1 MTVSST
7 PQQQSPHQ
15 ATSTGSAASQPTL
28 KDTKVHIPAF
38 MPFFWLGL
46 AAIAGSLLSDWS
58 GFSWGIWLAGGV
70 VCLILLLILPRQKP
84 LRKVPATM
92 LVLVCCLTGMLY
104 QLSLPSNTDS
114 NISSYIGEGI
124 VSFSG
129 TVTEPPEASGSSVRY
144 VISAERLEKK
154 GIYTQKVKGKVLLSL
169 PLGFDF
175 KYGDRLKVT
184 GELIAPPAGS
194 GGSWRDYLNHRG
206 IYTYSQYGWA
216 YRLESGGGNP
226 LLALLYGLREKGARV
241 IDTIFPA
248 PENALLRGILLG
260 DESQISPLAR
270 EAYSITGTS
279 HIIAISGFNM
289 AVLAGIVAHVFTR
302 RLGAQKGSLLTIIV
316 LLLYTILVGAEAS
329 VMRAAFMGAFTVVA
343 SSIARRGNSLNNLGI
358 SVLLM
363 MLINPHLPW
372 DVGFQLSAMATLGL
386 ALLATPLS
394 ARLTLWMNARIG
406 EEASSRVSNWIGEY
420 LLITLV
426 AQLSVLPLLLY
437 HFRNFSWVFLIA
449 NPLILPV
456 QPLVMILGLLAMTV
470 GLMSLPLG
478 RVLAWIA
485 WPFAA
490 YTNRMVFWLAN
501 SFPHR
506 LQVPRLDFAWVTLA
520 YLILAI
526 LVLGLPWRKWLGL
539 LTKPAFILVAL
550 GSLSLALWASVAA
563 LPDGR
568 LGITIFGESGTPM
581 LLVRNPAGQYVLVN
595 GQSEPAIL
603 SEQIESLLPP
613 FERKLEV
620 VIIPDC
626 RQDQVSGLFGLTR
639 QVKVAQVLWGCDP
652 DDRQISK
659 RLWSSFAAEG
669 IAQTRLTGDEL
680 LDFRPGNLSFKM
692 ADEKLQ
698 ALVLNQTGFTGWVIF
713 EDPGEPVPSTSLL
726 VQPWQEELEEPEAQ
740 VWVLTGDGEREKA
753 GNALWADDYRWL
765 RVETDG
771 QQQWLTHK
779 LP

>member
-1 MTVSST
+1 MTLSGALQQVPQPSASHGST
-7 PQQQSPHQ
+7 
-15 ATSTGSAASQPTL
+15 ANQPTIS
-28 KDTKVHIPAF
+28 DTKVHIPAF

-46 AAIAGSLLSDWS
+46 AAIAGSLFSEWL

-70 VCLILLLILPRQKP
+70 VGLILLLILPHQKP
-84 LRKVPATM
+84 LRKVPATILTM
-92 LVLVCCLTGMLY
+92 VCCLTGMLY
-104 QLSLPSNTDS
+104 QITLPGNTDS
-114 NISSYIGEGI
+114 GIRSYIGEGI

-129 TVTEPPEASGSSVRY
+129 TVTEPPEVSGSSVRY
-144 VISAERLEKK
+144 VISAEELEKE
-154 GIYTQKVKGKVLLSL
+154 GGEIQKVKGKVLLSL
-169 PLGFDF
+169 PLGFDY
-175 KYGDRLKVT
+175 KYGDRLEVT

-194 GGSWRDYLNHRG
+194 GGSWRDYLEHRG
-206 IYTYSQYGWA
+206 IYAYSQFG
-216 YRLESGGGNP
+216 RVNLLESGGGNP
-226 LLALLYGLREKGARV
+226 LLGLLYGLRDKGARV
-241 IDTIFPA
+241 IDKIFPA

-270 EAYSITGTS
+270 EAYAITGTS

-372 DVGFQLSAMATLGL
+372 DVGFQLSAIATLGL
-386 ALLATPLS
+386 ALLMPPLR
-394 ARLTLWMNARIG
+394 ARLTLWMTARFG
-406 EEASSRVSNWIGEY
+406 EEASARFSTWVGDY
-420 LLITLV
+420 LLVTLI
-426 AQLSVLPLLLY
+426 AQISVLPLLLY
-437 HFRNFSWVFLIA
+437 HFKSFSWVFLIA

-470 GLMSLPLG
+470 GLVSLPLG
-478 RVLAWIA
+478 RVLAWVA

-490 YTNRMVFWLAN
+490 YTNRMVFWLAS
-501 SFPHR
+501 SFPHT
-506 LQVPRLDFAWVTLA
+506 LQVPRLEFAWVLLA
-520 YLILAI
+520 YFILTI
-526 LVLGLPWRKWLGL
+526 FVLGLPWRKWLEV
-539 LTKPAFILVAL
+539 LTNPTFILVAL

-568 LGITIFGESGTPM
+568 LGITIFGESDTPM
-581 LLVRNPAGQYVLVN
+581 LLLRNPAGQYILVN
-595 GQSEPAIL
+595 GESEPAIL

-613 FERKLEV
+613 FERKLEI

-639 QVKVAQVLWGCDP
+639 QVKVGQVLWGCDP
-652 DDRQISK
+652 DDRQISN

-680 LDFRPGNLSFKM
+680 LDFQPGSLGFTM
-692 ADEKLQ
+692 AGEKLQ
-698 ALVLNQTGFTGWVIF
+698 ALVLNQAGFTGWVIF
-713 EDPGEPVPSTSLL
+713 EDPGEPVPSPSLL
-726 VQPWQEELEEPEAQ
+726 VQPWQAALAEPEAQ
-740 VWVLTGDGEREKA
+740 VWVLTGNGEGERAE
-753 GNALWADDYRWL
+753 NALWAGDYRWL
-765 RVETDG
+765 KVETDG
-771 QQQWLTHK
+771 QAQWLSK
-779 LP
+779 KVP

>member
-1 MTVSST
+1 MTVGSP
-7 PQQQSPHQ
+7 PQHSPN
-15 ATSTGSAASQPTL
+15 SAASSVASANQPTV

-46 AAIAGSLLSDWS
+46 AAIGGSLVSDWL
-58 GFSWGIWLAGGV
+58 GFDWWYWLAGGV
-70 VCLILLLILPRQKP
+70 ICLVLLFVLPRQKP

-92 LVLVCCLTGMLY
+92 LMLICCLTGMLY
-104 QLSLPSNTDS
+104 QFTLPGNSPSD
-114 NISSYIGEGI
+114 IRSYIGEGV

-129 TVTEPPEASGSSVRY
+129 IVTEPPEASGSSVRY
-144 VISAERLEKK
+144 VISAERLEEK
-154 GIYTQKVKGKVLLSL
+154 GVSTQAVNGKVLLSL
-169 PLGFDF
+169 PLGFDY
-175 KYGDRLKVT
+175 KYGDRLEVV
-184 GELIAPPAGS
+184 GELITPPAGS
-194 GGSWRDYLNHRG
+194 GGSWRDYLEHRG
-206 IYTYSQYGWA
+206 IYTYSQFG
-216 YRLESGGGNP
+216 RVKLLDSGGGN
-226 LLALLYGLREKGARV
+226 LLFRLLYGLRDKGSRV

-260 DESQISPLAR
+260 DESHISPLAR
-270 EAYSITGTS
+270 DAYSITGTS

-329 VMRAAFMGAFTVVA
+329 VLRAAFMGAFTVIA

-386 ALLATPLS
+386 ALLMPPLR
-394 ARLTLWMNARIG
+394 ARLTLWMNVRFG
-406 EEASSRVSNWIGEY
+406 EEFSARFSTWVGDY
-420 LLITLV
+420 LLVTLV

-437 HFRNFSWVFLIA
+437 HFKSFSWVFLIA

-456 QPLVMILGLLAMTV
+456 QPLVMILGLVAMTV
-470 GLMSLPLG
+470 GLISLPLG
-478 RVLAWIA
+478 RVLAWFS

-490 YTNRMVFWLAN
+490 YTNRMVFWLAS

-506 LQVPRLDFAWVTLA
+506 LQVPRLDFAWVMLA

-526 LVLGLPWRKWLGL
+526 FVLGLPWRQWLGF
-539 LTKPAFILVAL
+539 LTKPVFILVAL

-568 LGITIFGESGTPM
+568 LQLTIFGQSATPM
-581 LLVRNPAGQYVLVN
+581 LLVRNPAGQYILVT
-595 GQSEPAIL
+595 GESEPAIL

-613 FERKLEV
+613 FDRKIEV

-626 RQDQVSGLFGLTR
+626 RQDQLSGLFGLTR
-639 QVKVAQVLWGCDP
+639 QVKLGQVLWGCDP
-652 DDRQISK
+652 DARQISK
-659 RLWSSFAAEG
+659 RLWSSFAAENFT
-669 IAQTRLTGDEL
+669 QTRLTGDEL
-680 LDFRPGNLSFKM
+680 LDFQPGSLTFSV
-692 ADEKLQ
+692 AEEKLH
-698 ALVLNQTGFTGWVIF
+698 ALVLDHGDFSGQVIF
-713 EDPGEPVPSTSLL
+713 EDSGEPVPSASLL
-726 VQPWQEELEEPEAQ
+726 VQPWQEEMPDPDAQ
-740 VWVLTGDGEREKA
+740 VWVLTGSGEREKA
-753 GNALWADDYRWL
+753 ADALWADGYRWL

-771 QQQWLTHK
+771 QRLWLSK
-779 LP
+779 KIP

>member
-1 MTVSST
+1 MTVSSA
-7 PQQQSPHQ
+7 PQQTPRNAAS
-15 ATSTGSAASQPTL
+15 SGSAANQPTV

-58 GFSWGIWLAGGV
+58 DFGWSIWLAGGV
-70 VCLILLLILPRQKP
+70 VCLVLLLILPRQKP

-92 LVLVCCLTGMLY
+92 LLLVCSLTGMLY
-104 QLSLPSNTDS
+104 QFTLPGNTDS
-114 NISSYIGEGI
+114 DISSYIGEGI

-129 TVTEPPEASGSSVRY
+129 TITEPPEASGSSVRY
-144 VISAERLEKK
+144 VISAEKLEKEGA
-154 GIYTQKVKGKVLLSL
+154 GIQKVRGKVLLSL

-175 KYGDRLKVT
+175 KYGDRLEVIS
-184 GELIAPPAGS
+184 ELIAPPAGS
-194 GGSWRDYLNHRG
+194 GGSWRDYLEHRG
-206 IYTYSQYGWA
+206 IHTYSQFG
-216 YRLESGGGNP
+216 RVNLLESGGGNP
-226 LLALLYGLREKGARV
+226 LLRLLYGLRENGSRV

-260 DESQISPLAR
+260 DESQISSLAR

-302 RLGAQKGSLLTIIV
+302 RLGAQKGSLLTIITLV
-316 LLLYTILVGAEAS
+316 LYTILVGAEAS
-329 VMRAAFMGAFTVVA
+329 VLRAAFMGAFTVVA

-386 ALLATPLS
+386 ALLMSPLR
-394 ARLTLWMNARIG
+394 ARLTLWMNARFG
-406 EEASSRVSNWIGEY
+406 EEFSARFSTWIGDF
-420 LLITLV
+420 LLVTLV

-437 HFRNFSWVFLIA
+437 HFRSFSWVFLIA

-456 QPLVMILGLLAMTV
+456 QPLVMILGLVAMTV
-470 GLMSLPLG
+470 GLASLPLG

-490 YTNRMVFWLAN
+490 YTNRMVFWLASN
-501 SFPHR
+501 FPHR
-506 LQVPRLDFAWVTLA
+506 LQVPRLEFTWVLLA
-520 YLILAI
+520 YLVLAI
-526 LVLGLPWRKWLGL
+526 LVLGLPWRKWLRF
-539 LTKPAFILVAL
+539 LTKPAFVLVAL

-568 LGITIFGESGTPM
+568 LAITIFGESDTPM
-581 LLVRNPAGQYVLVN
+581 LLVRNPAGQYILVN
-595 GQSEPAIL
+595 GESEPAIL

-639 QVKVAQVLWGCDP
+639 QVKVGQVLWGCEP

-669 IAQTRLTGDEL
+669 ISQTRLTGGEL
-680 LDFRPGNLSFKM
+680 LDFRPGSLSFTM
-692 ADEKLQ
+692 ADENLQ
-698 ALVLNQTGFTGWVIF
+698 ALVLKQAGFTSWVIF
-713 EDPGEPVPSTSLL
+713 EYSGEPVPPTSLL
-726 VQPWQEELEEPEAQ
+726 VQHWQEGLGEAKAQ

-753 GNALWADDYRWL
+753 GNALWAADYHWL
-765 RVETDG
+765 RVETNG
-771 QQQWLTHK
+771 LQQWLSGK
-779 LP
+779 IP

>member
-1 MTVSST
+1 MTVSSA
-7 PQQQSPHQ
+7 PQQQLPNAAAS
-15 ATSTGSAASQPTL
+15 SGSAANQPTVE
-28 KDTKVHIPAF
+28 DTKVHIPAF

-46 AAIAGSLLSDWS
+46 AAIAGSLLSDWL
-58 GFSWGIWLAGGV
+58 GFGWGIWLAGAV
-70 VCLILLLILPRQKP
+70 LCLLLLVILPRQKP

-92 LVLVCCLTGMLY
+92 LLLICCLTAMLY
-104 QLSLPSNTDS
+104 QFTLPGNTDS
-114 NISSYIGEGI
+114 DIRTYIGKGI

-129 TVTEPPEASGSSVRY
+129 TVSEPPEASGSSVRY
-144 VISAERLEKK
+144 VISAESLEKEK
-154 GIYTQKVKGKVLLSL
+154 GNAQAVEGKVLLSL

-206 IYTYSQYGWA
+206 IYTYSQYGWV

-302 RLGAQKGSLLTIIV
+302 RLGAQKGSLLTIVV

-329 VMRAAFMGAFTVVA
+329 VMRAAFMGAFTVIA
-343 SSIARRGNSLNNLGI
+343 SAIARRGNSLNNLGL

-363 MLINPHLPW
+363 TLINPHLPW

-406 EEASSRVSNWIGEY
+406 EEASARVSNWIGEY

-426 AQLSVLPLLLY
+426 AQLAVLPLLLY
-437 HFRNFSWVFLIA
+437 HFRSFSWVFLIA

-456 QPLVMILGLLAMTV
+456 QPLVMILGLVAMTV
-470 GLMSLPLG
+470 GLVSLTLG
-478 RVLAWIA
+478 SVLAWIA

-490 YTNRMVFWLAN
+490 YTNRMVFWLAS

-506 LQVPRLDFAWVTLA
+506 LQVPRLEFSWVMLA
-520 YLILAI
+520 YLVLAI
-526 LVLGLPWRKWLGL
+526 LVLGLPWRKWLGF
-539 LTKPAFILVAL
+539 LTKPTFILVAL

-563 LPDGR
+563 LPDGQ
-568 LGITIFGESGTPM
+568 LQLTIFGQSATPM
-581 LLVRNPAGQYVLVN
+581 LLVRNPAGHYILVN
-595 GQSEPAIL
+595 GEAEPSIL

-613 FERKLEV
+613 FKRELEV
-620 VIIPDC
+620 VIIPAC
-626 RQDQVSGLFGLTR
+626 RQDQLSGLFGLTR
-639 QVKVAQVLWGCDP
+639 QVKVGQVLWGCDP
-652 DDRQISK
+652 EERQISK

-669 IAQTRLTGDEL
+669 IAQARLNSDEL
-680 LDFRPGNLSFKM
+680 LDFQPGSLSFVM

-698 ALVLNQTGFTGWVIF
+698 ALVLKQAGFTGWVIF
-713 EDPGEPVPSTSLL
+713 EDSGEPVPAASLV
-726 VQPWQEELEEPEAQ
+726 VQHWQEELAEPEAQ

-753 GNALWADDYRWL
+753 GNALWVDDYRWL

-771 QQQWLTHK
+771 REQWLSHK

>member
-1 MTVSST
+1 MTVGSP
-7 PQQQSPHQ
+7 PQHLPN
-15 ATSTGSAASQPTL
+15 SAASSVASANQPTV

-46 AAIAGSLLSDWS
+46 AAIGGSLVSDWL
-58 GFSWGIWLAGGV
+58 GFDWWYWLAGGV
-70 VCLILLLILPRQKP
+70 ICLVLLFVLPRQKP

-92 LVLVCCLTGMLY
+92 LVMICCLTGMLY
-104 QLSLPSNTDS
+104 QFTLPGNTPSD
-114 NISSYIGEGI
+114 IRSYIGEGV

-129 TVTEPPEASGSSVRY
+129 IVTEPPEASGSSVRY
-144 VISAERLEKK
+144 VISAERLEEK
-154 GIYTQKVKGKVLLSL
+154 GVSTQAVNGKVLLSL
-169 PLGFDF
+169 PLGFDY
-175 KYGDRLKVT
+175 KYGDRLEVV
-184 GELIAPPAGS
+184 GELITPPAGS
-194 GGSWRDYLNHRG
+194 GGSWRDYLEHRG
-206 IYTYSQYGWA
+206 IYTYSQFG
-216 YRLESGGGNP
+216 RVKLLDSGGGN
-226 LLALLYGLREKGARV
+226 LLFRLLYGLRDKGSRV

-260 DESQISPLAR
+260 DESHISPLAR
-270 EAYSITGTS
+270 DAYSITGTS

-329 VMRAAFMGAFTVVA
+329 VLRAAFMGAFTVIA

-386 ALLATPLS
+386 ALLMPPLR
-394 ARLTLWMNARIG
+394 ARLTLWMNTRFG
-406 EEASSRVSNWIGEY
+406 EEFSARFSTWVGDY
-420 LLITLV
+420 LLVTLV

-437 HFRNFSWVFLIA
+437 HFKSFSWVFLIA

-456 QPLVMILGLLAMTV
+456 QPLVMILGLVAMTV
-470 GLMSLPLG
+470 GLISLPLG
-478 RVLAWIA
+478 RVLAWFS

-490 YTNRMVFWLAN
+490 YTNRMVFWLAS

-506 LQVPRLDFAWVTLA
+506 LQVPRLDFAWVMLA
-520 YLILAI
+520 YLVLAI
-526 LVLGLPWRKWLGL
+526 LVLGLPWRQWLGF

-568 LGITIFGESGTPM
+568 LLLTVFGQSATPM
-581 LLVRNPAGQYVLVN
+581 LLVRNPAGQYILVT
-595 GQSEPAIL
+595 GESEPAIL

-613 FERKLEV
+613 FERKIEV

-626 RQDQVSGLFGLTR
+626 RQDQLSGLFGLTR
-639 QVKVAQVLWGCDP
+639 QVKLGQVLWGCDP
-652 DDRQISK
+652 DARQISK
-659 RLWSSFAAEG
+659 RLWSSFAAEN
-669 IAQTRLTGDEL
+669 ITQTRLTGEEL
-680 LDFRPGNLSFKM
+680 LDFQPGSLSFAM
-692 ADEKLQ
+692 AEEKLQ
-698 ALVLNQTGFTGWVIF
+698 ALVLDHGDFSGQVIF
-713 EDPGEPVPSTSLL
+713 EDSGEPVPSASLL
-726 VQPWQEELEEPEAQ
+726 VQPWQEELAEPEAQ

-753 GNALWADDYRWL
+753 SSALWGDGYRWL

-771 QQQWLTHK
+771 QRLWLSK
-779 LP
+779 KIP

>member
-1 MTVSST
+1 MTVSSA
-7 PQQQSPHQ
+7 PQQSPQ
-15 ATSTGSAASQPTL
+15 TAASTGASTNQPSE

-46 AAIAGSLLSDWS
+46 AAIAGSLLSEWLKI
-58 GFSWGIWLAGGV
+58 GWVAWLAGGGV
-70 VCLILLLILPRQKP
+70 SLVLLFVLPHQKP
-84 LRKVPATM
+84 LRKVPGMM
-92 LVLVCCLTGMLY
+92 LMMVCCLTGMLY
-104 QLSLPSNTDS
+104 QFSLPANTPSD
-114 NISSYIGEGI
+114 IRSYIGEGI
-124 VSFSG
+124 VSFNGIVS
-129 TVTEPPEASGSSVRY
+129 EPPKASGSSVRY
-144 VISAERLEKK
+144 VILAEKLEKTGSK
-154 GIYTQKVKGKVLLSL
+154 TQTVNGKVMLSL
-169 PLGFDF
+169 PLGYDF
-175 KYGDRLKVT
+175 KYGDRLEVV

-194 GGSWRDYLNHRG
+194 GGSWRDYLEHRG
-206 IYTYSQYGWA
+206 IYTYSQFG
-216 YRLESGGGNP
+216 RVMLLETGGGNP
-226 LLALLYGLREKGARV
+226 LFRILYGLRDKGARV
-241 IDTIFPA
+241 IDQVFPA

-289 AVLAGIVAHVFTR
+289 AVLAGIVAHGFTR
-302 RLGAQKGSLLTIIV
+302 RFGVQKGSLLTIVV

-329 VMRAAFMGAFTVVA
+329 VMRAAFMGAFTVIG

-386 ALLATPLS
+386 ALLMPPLR
-394 ARLTLWMNARIG
+394 ARLTLWMNARFG
-406 EEASSRVSNWIGEY
+406 EEFSERFSTWVGDY
-420 LLITLV
+420 LLVTLV

-437 HFRNFSWVFLIA
+437 HFKSFSWVFLIA

-470 GLMSLPLG
+470 GLISLPLG
-478 RVLAWIA
+478 VVLAWIA

-490 YTNRMVFWLAN
+490 YTNRMVFWLAS

-506 LQVPRLDFAWVTLA
+506 LQIPSLDFAWVVLA
-520 YLILAI
+520 YLLLAI
-526 LVLGLPWRKWLGL
+526 FVLGLPWRQWLGL
-539 LTKPAFILVAL
+539 LKKPAFILTAL

-568 LGITIFGESGTPM
+568 LQLTIFGRSEVPM
-581 LLVRNPAGQYVLVN
+581 LLVRNPAGQYILVN
-595 GQSEPAIL
+595 GESEPAIL

-613 FERKLEV
+613 FARKIEV

-626 RQDQVSGLFGLTR
+626 RQDQLSGLFGLTR
-639 QVKVAQVLWGCDP
+639 QVKVGQVLWGCDP
-652 DDRQISK
+652 EERQISK
-659 RLWSSFAAEG
+659 RLWSSFAAEE
-669 IAQTRLTGDEL
+669 IAQTRLTGGESL
-680 LDFRPGNLSFKM
+680 HFQPGSLRFQMGN
-692 ADEKLQ
+692 ERLQ
-698 ALVLNQTGFTGWVIF
+698 ALVLEFAEFSGWVVL
-713 EDPGEPVPSTSLL
+713 DDSDKPAQATSLL
-726 VQPWQEELEEPEAQ
+726 VQPWQAELAETESQ
-740 VWVLTGDGEREKA
+740 MWVLTGRGERESVSNAFWA
-753 GNALWADDYRWL
+753 GDYRWL

-771 QQQWLTHK
+771 QSQWISKK

>member
-1 MTVSST
+1 MTVSNA
-7 PQQQSPHQ
+7 PQQVPQH
-15 ATSTGSAASQPTL
+15 ATSHGSTANQPTIS
-28 KDTKVHIPAF
+28 DTKVHIPAF

-46 AAIAGSLLSDWS
+46 AAIAGSLFSEWL

-70 VCLILLLILPRQKP
+70 VCLILLLFLPHQKP

-92 LVLVCCLTGMLY
+92 LTMVCCLTGMLY
-104 QLSLPSNTDS
+104 QFTLPGSTDS
-114 NISSYIGEGI
+114 DIRSYIGEGI
-124 VSFSG
+124 VGFSG

-144 VISAERLEKK
+144 VISAEKLEKE
-154 GIYTQKVKGKVLLSL
+154 GSEIQKVKGKVLLSL
-169 PLGFDF
+169 PLGFDY
-175 KYGDRLKVT
+175 KYGDRLEVT

-194 GGSWRDYLNHRG
+194 GGSWRDYLEHRG
-206 IYTYSQYGWA
+206 IYAYSQFG
-216 YRLESGGGNP
+216 RVNLLESGGGNP
-226 LLALLYGLREKGARV
+226 LLGLLYGLRDKGARV
-241 IDTIFPA
+241 IDKIFPA

-270 EAYSITGTS
+270 EAYAITGTS

-406 EEASSRVSNWIGEY
+406 EEASARVSNWIGEY

-426 AQLSVLPLLLY
+426 AQLAVLPLLLY
-437 HFRNFSWVFLIA
+437 HFRSFSWVFLIA

-456 QPLVMILGLLAMTV
+456 QPLVMILGLVAMTV
-470 GLMSLPLG
+470 GLVSLTLG
-478 RVLAWIA
+478 SVLAWIA

-490 YTNRMVFWLAN
+490 YTNRMVFWLAS

-506 LQVPRLDFAWVTLA
+506 LQVPRLEFSWVMLA
-520 YLILAI
+520 YLVLAF
-526 LVLGLPWRKWLGL
+526 LVLGLPWRKWLGF
-539 LTKPAFILVAL
+539 LTKPTFILVAL

-563 LPDGR
+563 LPDGQ
-568 LGITIFGESGTPM
+568 LQLTIFGQSVTPM
-581 LLVRNPAGQYVLVN
+581 LLVRNPAGHYILVN
-595 GQSEPAIL
+595 GEAEPSIL

-613 FERKLEV
+613 FKRELEV
-620 VIIPDC
+620 VIIPAC
-626 RQDQVSGLFGLTR
+626 RQDQLSGLFGLTR
-639 QVKVAQVLWGCDP
+639 QVKVGQVLWGCDP
-652 DDRQISK
+652 EERQISK

-669 IAQTRLTGDEL
+669 IPQARLIGDVL
-680 LDFRPGNLSFKM
+680 LDFQPGSLSFVM

-698 ALVLNQTGFTGWVIF
+698 ALVLEQDGFTGWVIF
-713 EDPGEPVPSTSLL
+713 EDSGKPVPAASLL
-726 VQPWQEELEEPEAQ
+726 VQPWQEELEQPEAL

-753 GNALWADDYRWL
+753 GNALWVDDYRWL

-771 QQQWLTHK
+771 QEQWLSHK